1 MPLNASEPTFERT
14 FDDLFAELRSRIPMY
29 NPAWTNF
36 NDSDPGITLLQ
47 LFAYLGETLLH
58 QMGQVPRKNYLKF
71 AQLLGLELLPPRP
84 AVVALTFT
92 PKANERPA
100 TVKERSVYSAAV
112 EGSPPLLFETT
123 RALDVIGAVLTVTAV
138 RADGRV
144 VIVANT
150 PSPNPEPFRPL
161 GANPQEGNALYLGFK
176 PSPANPS
183 PFPQR
188 MTFLALRPESDTA
201 GVAKKV
207 GDTLQ
212 DLVAPVSL
220 VWEYRPKADRD
231 VWERL
236 NVLRDDTVAFTRDG
250 YVEVAGPDTI
260 EPSKALGDLVD
271 QPLYWLRVRL
281 DQKSYAPGRAPRLE
295 YLLPNTVDAENLS
308 TEPEELVLDTSSGRG
323 GQVLQLPRRPID
335 ADSLQIVVRHGNQ
348 DVPWDRQDDF
358 QHSTRESRHYVLN
371 AATGSITFGD
381 GVNGLIPTAGDPIV
395 VLTFR
400 YGGGAAGNRVTPG
413 GVQGMVSQVAG
424 IEKVTNV
431 RAPTGGA
438 DEQTLDDFER
448 NAPSMLRRRG
458 RVVTADDF
466 EQEARTIDGVRQAK
480 AIASRHPDYPDVV
493 VPGAVTV
500 VIVPDST
507 ARPPKPSAELIE
519 SVCRTL
525 DTMRLV
531 TTEVYVSAPT
541 FIEIRVEAR
550 LLADPEAAFDQ
561 VAESARTRL
570 ETTIDARTW
579 PLGANLSVAEIY
591 RQLLGDRVRSVE
603 DLLLYVDGRLHEVG
617 GPVQV
622 PDDAVI
628 YSGNHIIVVQ
638 PEVDT
643 GARA

>member
-1 MPLNASEPTFERT
+1 MPLNANEPTFERT

-47 LFAYLGETLLH
+47 LFAFLGETLLH

-71 AQLLGLELLPPRP
+71 AQLLGLELHPPRP
-84 AVVALTFT
+84 AVVRLTFT
-92 PKANERPA
+92 PKAGERPA
-100 TVKERSVYSAAV
+100 TIKERSVYSAAV
-112 EGSPPLLFETT
+112 EGSPPLLFETV
-123 RALDVIGAVLTVTAV
+123 RALDVIGAVLAVTAV

-144 VIVANT
+144 IKVANAPT
-150 PSPNPEPFRPL
+150 PNPEPFRPL
-161 GANPQEGNALYLGFK
+161 GANPETGNALYLGFK
-176 PSPANPS
+176 PSPANPT
-183 PFPQR
+183 PFPRR

-236 NVLRDDTVAFTRDG
+236 NVLRDDSVAFTRDG
-250 YVEVAGPDTI
+250 YIEVAGPDTI

-271 QPLYWLRVRL
+271 QPMYWLRVRL
-281 DQKSYAPGRAPRLE
+281 DQKSYPPGRAPRLE

-308 TEPEELVLDTSSGRG
+308 TDRDAVLDSSSGRG

-335 ADSLQIVVRHGNQ
+335 PASLDLVVRHGNQ
-348 DVPWDRQDDF
+348 DVRWERQDDF
-358 QHSTRESRHYVLN
+358 QNSTRESRHYVLN
-371 AATGSITFGD
+371 AATGTVTFGD
-381 GVNGLIPTAGDPIV
+381 GVNGLIPTAGDLIV
-395 VLTFR
+395 ARSFR
-400 YGGGAAGNRVTPG
+400 YGGGAAANRVTPG

-438 DEQTLDDFER
+438 DEQTLADFER
-448 NAPSMLRRRG
+448 SAPALLRRRG

-480 AIASRHPDYPDVV
+480 AIASRHPDYPGVT

-525 DTMRLV
+525 DRLRLV

-550 LLADPEAAFDQ
+550 LFADPEAAFDE
-561 VAESARTRL
+561 VAESARARL
-570 ETTIDARTW
+570 ESTLDARTW

-591 RQLLGDRVRSVE
+591 RQLFGERVRSVE
-603 DLLLYVDGRLHEVG
+603 DLLIYVDGRLHEVG

>member
-1 MPLNASEPTFERT
+1 VR
-14 FDDLFAELRSRIPMY
+14 
-29 NPAWTNF
+29 
-36 NDSDPGITLLQ
+36 
-47 LFAYLGETLLH
+47 
-58 QMGQVPRKNYLKF
+58 
-71 AQLLGLELLPPRP
+71 
-84 AVVALTFT
+84 LTFT
-92 PKANERPA
+92 PKAGERPA
-100 TVKERSVYSAAV
+100 TIKERSVYSASV
-112 EGSPPLLFETT
+112 EGSPPLLFETV

-138 RADGRV
+138 RAEGRV
-144 VIVANT
+144 IKVANA

-161 GANPQEGNALYLGFK
+161 GANPEVGNALYLGFK
-176 PSPANPS
+176 PNAANTT
-183 PFPQR
+183 PFPRR
-188 MTFLALRPESDTA
+188 MTFLALRPESETA

-236 NVLRDDTVAFTRDG
+236 NVLRDDSVALTRDG
-250 YVEVAGPDTI
+250 YIEVAGPDTI

-271 QPLYWLRVRL
+271 QPMYWLRVRL

-295 YLLPNTVDAENLS
+295 YLLPNNVDAENLS
-308 TEPEELVLDTSSGRG
+308 TERDAALDASSGRG
-323 GQVLQLPRRPID
+323 GQVLPLPRRPID
-335 ADSLQIVVRHGNQ
+335 PASLDLIVRHGNQ
-348 DVPWDRQDDF
+348 DVQWERQDDF
-358 QHSTRESRHYVLN
+358 QNSKRDSKHYVLN
-371 AATGSITFGD
+371 AATGSVTFGD
-381 GVNGLIPTAGDPIV
+381 GVNGLIPTAGDLIV
-395 VLTFR
+395 ARSYR
-400 YGGGAAGNRVTPG
+400 YGGGAAANRVTAG

-438 DEQTLDDFER
+438 DEETLADFER
-448 NAPSMLRRRG
+448 SAPAMLRRRG

-466 EQEARTIDGVRQAK
+466 EQEARTIHGVRQAK

-507 ARPPKPSAELIE
+507 ARPPKPSSELIE

-525 DTMRLV
+525 DKLRLV

-579 PLGANLSVAEIY
+579 PLGVNLSVAEIY
-591 RQLLGDRVRSVE
+591 RQLLGQGVRSVE

-622 PDDAVI
+622 PDEAVI